1 MIDGAQESQ
10 ERYRIAA
17 MYHLLFLSHTRIY
30 KEEADD
36 QDQLVPGN
44 DRRQAP
50 LVSRRVCQEFYRTL
64 LPRHINIRVV
74 VLRSVTQK
82 TVLPVNFPVCM
93 RSDVIYF
100 ICHKERMNE
109 RPACSI
115 GWAIIIAQKVPE
127 TRPT

>member
-1 MIDGAQESQ
+1 M
-10 ERYRIAA
+10 YRLRI
-17 MYHLLFLSHTRIY
+17 LSHTTRIY

-50 LVSRRVCQEFYRTL
+50 LVRVSRRVSQEFYRTL

-82 TVLPVNFPVCM
+82 TVLPVNFPVCTYEN
-93 RSDVIYF
+93 IYE
-100 ICHKERMNE
+100 K
-109 RPACSI
+109 
-115 GWAIIIAQKVPE
+115 
-127 TRPT
+127 